1 MSAGAV
7 ALPLVLLAVLPLV
20 AAQRVFFS
28 KYIHGSAT
36 VTRALELYNPSCSSV
51 ALSEFKVRMQ
61 PCSAAL
67 YWVLESLMCF
77 VLSMKDIRPLAR
89 QIAFSLNG
97 AAWNF
102 ASYITLSG
110 TLASQVKH
118 AALAS
123 QLVSVFAGGHSMLAK
138 SV

>member
-1 MSAGAV
+1 MARLATMSAGAV
-7 ALPLVLLAVLPLV
+7 VLPLVLLALLPLV

-67 YWVLESLMCF
+67 YWVLFDMFCSEHERHTSACTTDR
-77 VLSMKDIRPLAR
+77 VLSEWGYVEFRFLHHTQRHIGVTGKAYCPR
-89 QIAFSLNG
+89 QSTGVCLCR
-97 AAWNF
+97 W
-102 ASYITLSG
+102 
-110 TLASQVKH
+110 
-118 AALAS
+118 
-123 QLVSVFAGGHSMLAK
+123 
-138 SV
+138 